1 MRSDISVAE
10 LRELIRLLVR
20 HLGLLEKSEASC
32 CGISL
37 AQCHAI
43 IEIGRACEISL
54 NELAEILGLDN
65 STMSRTVN
73 NLVEKDFVIRET
85 DANDRRYVKIKLTE
99 KGYEIYSSIE
109 SNMDNY
115 YKDVMDS
122 IPEEKRDQVIESLRL
137 LDNAIKGKKC
147 C

>member
-1 MRSDISVAE
+1 MKNDKVIAE

-73 NLVEKDFVIRET
+73 NLVEKDYVLRET

-99 KGYEIYSSIE
+99 KGHKLYSSIE
-109 SNMDNY
+109 SSMNNY
-115 YKDVMDS
+115 YKDIMDS
-122 IPEEKRDQVIESLRL
+122 IPEEKRSQVIK
-137 LDNAIKGKKC
+137 A
-147 C
+147 

>member
-1 MRSDISVAE
+1 MKNDKVIAE

-73 NLVEKDFVIRET
+73 NLVEKDYVLRET

-99 KGYEIYSSIE
+99 KGHKLYSSIE
-109 SNMDNY
+109 SSMNNY
-115 YKDVMDS
+115 YKDIMDS
-122 IPEEKRDQVIESLRL
+122 IPEEKRSQVIESLRL